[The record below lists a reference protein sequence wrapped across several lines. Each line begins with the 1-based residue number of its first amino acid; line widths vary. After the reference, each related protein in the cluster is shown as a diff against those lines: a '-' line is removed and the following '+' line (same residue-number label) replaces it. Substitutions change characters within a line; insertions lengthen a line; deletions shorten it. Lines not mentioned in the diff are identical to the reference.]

1 MTTLI
6 STWPFKVLEPKDP
19 DAVLDYVIDW
29 SDWLG
34 VAEVIALSTW
44 VLTGDAQITHS
55 TYTGTTATVW
65 ISGGTTTF
73 RVTNEITTN
82 SSPIPRKD
90 NRTLVIKVKD
100 K

>member
-1 MTTLI
+1 MTLI

-29 SDWLG
+29 SDWLEVG
-34 VAEVIALSTW
+34 EVITLSEWTM
-44 VLTGDAQITHS
+44 TGDATITHS
-55 TYTGTTATVW
+55 TYTDTTATVW

-73 RVTNEITTN
+73 SATNEITTD
-82 SSPIPRKD
+82 SVPVSRKD
-90 NRTLVIKVKD
+90 NRTITIKVKN